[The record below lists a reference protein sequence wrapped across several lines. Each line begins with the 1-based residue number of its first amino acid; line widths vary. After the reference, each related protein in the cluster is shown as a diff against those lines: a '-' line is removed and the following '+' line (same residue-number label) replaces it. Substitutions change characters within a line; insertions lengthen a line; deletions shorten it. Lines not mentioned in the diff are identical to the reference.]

1 MKNTYFFIS
10 LLIAVFSCTGDEEP
24 YIFDFE
30 QSILGKWELVENTF
44 GAVDRAPGYFQYKK
58 DSVRL
63 FFNYEQAQVYQE
75 KYWLSDS
82 LLYVSFSYMD
92 EFDTIVFEI
101 PYKYTFINY
110 NTLKLEMQIPAL
122 NPLAIYKRMD

>member
-1 MKNTYFFIS
+1 MKNTLLFTF
-10 LLIAVFSCTGDEEP
+10 LLIAVLSCANDDSPYVFDSEE
-24 YIFDFE
+24 
-30 QSILGKWELVENTF
+30 SILGRWELVKNTF
-44 GAVDRAPGYFQYKK
+44 GSVERAPGYFQYNR

-63 FFNYEQAQVYQE
+63 FFNYEESQFYQE